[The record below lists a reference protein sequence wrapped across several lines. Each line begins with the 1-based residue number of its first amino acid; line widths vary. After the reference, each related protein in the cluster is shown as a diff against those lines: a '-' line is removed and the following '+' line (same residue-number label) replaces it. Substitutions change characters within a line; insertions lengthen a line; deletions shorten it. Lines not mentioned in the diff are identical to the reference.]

1 MARKK
6 LLRGMTL
13 VTSPGENTKY
23 VLVGST
29 GENIIWG
36 FDVAEKKTVELD
48 RDEILMKLRRN
59 EWFIETP
66 NEI

>member
-13 VTSPGENTKY
+13 VTSPEENTKY

-29 GENIIWG
+29 GENTIWG
-36 FDVAEKKTVELD
+36 FDVAKKKTVEFD
-48 RDEILMKLRRN
+48 RDEILMKLRRG

>member
-13 VTSPGENTKY
+13 VTNPEENTKY
-23 VLVGST
+23 VLVGSA
-29 GENIIWG
+29 GENIIRG
-36 FDVAEKKTVELD
+36 FNVAEKKTVEFN
-48 RDEILMKLRRN
+48 RDEILKKLRRE

-66 NEI
+66 DEI

>member
-13 VTSPGENTKY
+13 VTNPGENTKY
-23 VLVGST
+23 VLTGST

-36 FDVAEKKTVELD
+36 FDVAEKKTVEFD
-48 RDEILMKLRRN
+48 RDEILKKLRRN